1 MKLDDVDWAKLSHA
15 GGPADDVPDMIL
27 ALEDEDPEVRA
38 SAVDAL
44 LELVFEYDEETGK
57 VTLFDCTPHVVPF
70 VAAFVDREVDDEAF
84 EEDQAMLSD
93 VLVHLGAAVQTG
105 AAATRDG
112 GHASPLRDAVAAAL
126 AHHASWALDGP
137 E

>member
-1 MKLDDVDWAKLSHA
+1 MKLGDVDWAKLSHA

-27 ALEDEDPEVRA
+27 ALADEDPEVRA

-70 VAAFVDREVDDEAF
+70 IAAFVDREVDDEAF
-84 EEDQAMLSD
+84 EDDQAMLSD
-93 VLVHLGAAVQTG
+93 VLVHLGAAS
-105 AAATRDG
+105 RDH
-112 GHASPLRDAVAAAL
+112 GHPSALRDAVAAAL
-126 AHHASWALDGP
+126 EHHASWALDGP